1 MYKKLLLGLCAGV
14 CANLNVYAQ
23 FDLLNGAPQE
33 NAIVKEPYLFWD
45 LMRNST
51 PSWIRY
57 SRADETST
65 FGKSNRL
72 IQRKDASGRFNHLE
86 TSIWNPSENKWT
98 LLDKYVYQRT
108 FVDEKLVSEI
118 VESWNRDLQD
128 APLKYQKIVSDNF
141 FEDNKLI
148 KANNEVSNESGV
160 TSTGESY
167 ITYNNLNQR
176 IYDSSQ
182 VGNYRFVEHYK
193 FDNNNNCIFNTTYFN
208 GNEVANK
215 SYKYKNSLLT
225 EVKYYNKITPDSIAY
240 ASEVYTYDASDMLT
254 EAVLLREVD
263 GILEEL
269 YRFTHGYTET
279 GKLKWMCDFI
289 KNNGEWQKGDSIV
302 ITYNNNK
309 VDTSYGYRGN
319 ANNEWD
325 SYTSF
330 MFVFDEQMV
339 GINSIKNEMVDFSAF
354 PNPANDHVS
363 INIDAT
369 DLIKHIAITD
379 VLGKIVYQHNTY
391 NKAIDVTGL
400 QPGIYFIT
408 LETNKGKGQKKII
421 IN

>member
-57 SRADETST
+57 YRADETST

-86 TSIWNPSENKWT
+86 TSIWNPSENKWM

-108 FVDEKLVSEI
+108 FVDEKMVSEI
-118 VESWNRDLQD
+118 AESWVLDN
-128 APLKYQKIVSDNF
+128 PNEPMIYQRVFLDNYF
-141 FEDNKLI
+141 DNTKLTR
-148 KANNEVSNESGV
+148 ATNEISNESGV
-160 TSTGESY
+160 LSSGETFF
-167 ITYNNLNQR
+167 TYNNLNQR
-176 IYDSSQ
+176 TYDSSEIN
-182 VGNYRFVEHYK
+182 NYRFVERHQY
-193 FDNNNNCIFNTTYFN
+193 DNNNNCIFSTTYLN
-208 GNEVANK
+208 GNEISNMG
-215 SYKYKNSLLT
+215 YKYQNGLLT
-225 EVKYYNKITPDSIAY
+225 DVIQYNKLTPDSTPY
-240 ASEVYTYDASDMLT
+240 SVEKYTYNASGKIT
-254 EAVLLREVD
+254 EALISRTVEDVFTD
-263 GILEEL
+263 L
-269 YRFTHGYTET
+269 YQFKHGYTET
-279 GKLKWMCDFI
+279 GNLKWMCNYIWENDD
-289 KNNGEWQKGDSIV
+289 WMKGDSIV
-302 ITYNNNK
+302 ITYTNDK

-319 ANNEWD
+319 VNNEWNAFA
-325 SYTSF
+325 SF

-339 GINSIKNEMVDFSAF
+339 GVHSIKNEVVDFSVF

-369 DLIKHIAITD
+369 DQINHVSITNI
-379 VLGKIVYQHNTY
+379 LGKVVYEQNAY
-391 NKAIDVTGL
+391 NSSIDVADL
-400 QPGIYFIT
+400 HPGIYFIT